1 MNLQEWSSFW
11 VNLLLCTSWK
21 VCIYLGRIFL
31 QCWKAL
37 FSPIISKEPRQRW
50 SDCCSTRVYH
60 AIIHTTWV
68 LVIYM
73 NSIPWQP
80 GTRTAGVFKLGLFFN
95 GGVTVVR
102 EKSFIRLSPR
112 EGTGAEEGV
121 CFANTQA
128 TLWKKEQALTSDQTV
143 RARNIILIP
152 FININFCLS
161 HLQLLLLCGRYF
173 YCLFYHFRPYYIYNF
188 HVYLCPP
195 SSIIGKLSHFLFYVV
210 VVVFLRLS
218 VCDEDKLTH
227 NEFIGESRVA
237 LRRVKPDQMKRFYTC
252 LEHPPPVRYTYC
264 FFLSLWEECPMLMQY
279 HSDQWLI
286 WI

>member
-11 VNLLLCTSWK
+11 VHLLLCASWK
-21 VCIYLGRIFL
+21 VCLYLGRIFL

-37 FSPIISKEPRQRW
+37 FSPIILFLATSGVTAVAPGFIMRLSTEPV
-50 SDCCSTRVYH
+50 CSWY
-60 AIIHTTWV
+60 TWTLSPGNLGQGL
-68 LVIYM
+68 LVFS
-73 NSIPWQP
+73 NL
-80 GTRTAGVFKLGLFFN
+80 AFFD

-102 EKSFIRLSPR
+102 EKSFSRLSPR
-112 EGTGAEEGV
+112 ESTGAEEGV

-128 TLWKKEQALTSDQTV
+128 SLWKKEQALTSDQTV

-152 FININFCLS
+152 FINIHFCLS
-161 HLQLLLLCGRYF
+161 NFQLLLLCGRYF
-173 YCLFYHFRPYYIYNF
+173 YCLFYHFHPYCIYNF

-195 SSIIGKLSHFLFYVV
+195 SSITGELSHFVFYV

-252 LEHPPPVRYTYC
+252 LEHPPPVRHTYC
-264 FFLSLWEECPMLMQY
+264 FFLSLWEECLMLMINDW
-279 HSDQWLI
+279 SEFN
-286 WI
+286 

>member
-1 MNLQEWSSFW
+1 M
-11 VNLLLCTSWK
+11 
-21 VCIYLGRIFL
+21 
-31 QCWKAL
+31 L
-37 FSPIISKEPRQRW
+37 FSPIVLFLATSGVEW

-60 AIIHTTWV
+60 AIIHRTCV

-73 NSIPWQP
+73 NIFPWQP

-102 EKSFIRLSPR
+102 EKSFSRLSPR
-112 EGTGAEEGV
+112 ESTGAEEGV

-128 TLWKKEQALTSDQTV
+128 TLGKKEQVLTSDQTV

-152 FININFCLS
+152 FINIHFCLS
-161 HLQLLLLCGRYF
+161 NFQLLLLCGRYF
-173 YCLFYHFRPYYIYNF
+173 YCLFYHFCPYYIYYF

-195 SSIIGKLSHFLFYVV
+195 SSITGELSHFLFY

-252 LEHPPPVRYTYC
+252 LEHPPPVRHTYC
-264 FFLSLWEECPMLMQY
+264 LF
-279 HSDQWLI
+279 
-286 WI
+286 